1 MKIHP
6 GTPQSVILFISGSL
20 PGKAQLHLKQ
30 LSLFSII
37 TRLPGDPLF
46 SRAKYVPTAARIPH
60 SRSWF
65 SGIRDICQLYSLPHP
80 LELLTDPLPKGKLK
94 KLTKAKVTDY
104 WETKLR
110 KEAAI
115 LPSLNYF
122 KPDFYSL
129 CHPHPILWT
138 PGANPHKVS
147 KSLIQL
153 KMLSGRYRV
162 ARLTRHWNSNNKSGC
177 CQAPRVYRYR
187 LQGLPPPVV
196 CNTTPTLI

>member
-1 MKIHP
+1 ML
-6 GTPQSVILFISGSL
+6 VL

-30 LSLFSII
+30 LSLFSMI

-46 SRAKYVPTAARIPH
+46 SRAKYVLTAAH

-65 SGIRDICQLYSLPHP
+65 SVIRDIYQLYSLPHP
-80 LELLTDPLPKGKLK
+80 LELLTDPLPKGKFK
-94 KLTKAKVTDY
+94 KLTKAKVKDY
-104 WETKLR
+104 RETKLR

-129 CHPHPILWT
+129 CHPHTILWT
-138 PGANPHKVS
+138 PGANPHEVS

-153 KMLSGRYRV
+153 TSKIL
-162 ARLTRHWNSNNKSGC
+162 
-177 CQAPRVYRYR
+177 
-187 LQGLPPPVV
+187 
-196 CNTTPTLI
+196 